1 MTSKPIKTN
10 QDTESLQEQIIK
22 LEKQLESFKHSN
34 EHFLK
39 NKLFLHYDI
48 KEPEKVVVDCET
60 KLPVL
65 AEVDK
70 KKIQKG
76 KESDPTHLIIEG
88 DNYHALSVLNYTHVG
103 KIDLIY
109 IDPPYNTGNKDFI
122 YNDRFVDREDS
133 FRHSKWLSFM
143 AHRLRL
149 AKNLLAE
156 TGVIF
161 ISIDDNEQ
169 AHLRLLCDQIFGEQ
183 NFVTNYVWHN
193 NVKGRQMDLHIKNT
207 YESILCYAKNLS
219 LVQFNNKV
227 DEVDTTKLEKD
238 EISFYKKDYPLHN
251 GTADFHINNRPNLA
265 YSIYYNLKTKE
276 LKTFDEKVK
285 KDGKL
290 IIGEPSKEGQ
300 KLLDQKWI
308 RIIPKYNEQ
317 YQNQRV
323 WRWGQEKLH
332 REYKTELLFV
342 KEDSGYYIYQKK
354 RFFDG
359 QHETKPKNYINI
371 DGGQGKTEL
380 KDIFGKKIFDNP
392 KPSSLIIG
400 LLEISINKTAIILD
414 FFAGSGTT
422 GHAVLKLNAQ
432 DGGNRQF
439 ILCTNNENKIA
450 ENVTYPRIKKVIGGY
465 GDNAPIPANLHY
477 FQTDFVEKKGSASQL
492 KIDLTRQCAEML
504 CVKENVF
511 EVVKLKKSAKN
522 YKFFKNGDKYLG
534 VFFDF
539 FTDPEFTDF
548 IAELNKLP
556 QEAEKAVYIFVLDG
570 SASIFADE
578 FAGVANC
585 EIKEIPQKILDIY
598 KKLAREVARK

>member
-1 MTSKPIKTN
+1 MSTKPTKKN
-10 QDTESLQEQIIK
+10 QESELLQEQIIK

-60 KLPVL
+60 QLPVL

-109 IDPPYNTGNKDFI
+109 IDPPYNTGNRDWK
-122 YNDRFVDREDS
+122 YNNDYVDAEDS

-143 AHRLRL
+143 ESRLRL
-149 AKNLLAE
+149 AKNLMRE
-156 TGVIF
+156 NGF
-161 ISIDDNEQ
+161 IVCAIDHYELFYLGALMDK
-169 AHLRLLCDQIFGEQ
+169 IFGEENRLGIVSVVHKPEGRNQ
-183 NFVTNYVWHN
+183 EKFFGTSNEYALFYARNKKLANF
-193 NVKGRQMDLHIKNT
+193 
-207 YESILCYAKNLS
+207 
-219 LVQFNNKV
+219 NKV
-227 DEVDTTKLEKD
+227 AIDDEILEAFDQEDKKGKYRLKNFIRLADGKYATRSAKPNFWYPIYVSQDLKDIRLEKKAGYYEVFPIID
-238 EISFYKKDYPLHN
+238 SGVERTWKTL
-251 GTADFHINNRPNLA
+251 PN
-265 YSIYYNLKTKE
+265 
-276 LKTFDEKVK
+276 TF
-285 KDGKL
+285 L
-290 IIGEPSKEGQ
+290 
-300 KLLDQKWI
+300 
-308 RIIPKYNEQ
+308 
-317 YQNQRV
+317 
-323 WRWGQEKLH
+323 
-332 REYKTELLFV
+332 ELL
-342 KEDSGYYIYQKK
+342 KEDSIVADVDENGKVVIYEKLRENQVIKTHWIKK
-354 RFFDG
+354 EYHAYHHG
-359 QHETKPKNYINI
+359 TKPLEAILGEAKLFDFPKSVVLI
-371 DGGQGKTEL
+371 E
-380 KDIFGKKIFDNP
+380 DILRLTTNT
-392 KPSSLIIG
+392 SA
-400 LLEISINKTAIILD
+400 TILD

-432 DGGNRQF
+432 DDGTRQF

-450 ENVTYPRIKKVIGGY
+450 EEVTYPRIKKVIDGY
-465 GDNAPIPANLHY
+465 ADNAPIPANLRY
-477 FQTDFVEKKGSASQL
+477 FQTDFVEKKGSTSQL

-511 EVVKLKKSAKN
+511 EAVKLKKSAKN

-548 IAELNKLP
+548 IEELNKLP
-556 QEAEKAVYIFVLDG
+556 KETEKAVYIFVLDG
-570 SASIFADE
+570 SAGIFTDE

-585 EIKEIPQKILDIY
+585 EVKEIPQKILDIY

>member
-1 MTSKPIKTN
+1 MSTKPTKKN
-10 QDTESLQEQIIK
+10 KESELLQEQIIK

-34 EHFLK
+34 DHFLK

-76 KESDPTHLIIEG
+76 KESDPTHMLLEG
-88 DNYHALSVLNYTHVG
+88 ENYHALSVLNYTHAG

-109 IDPPYNTGNKDFI
+109 IDPPYNTKNSYFI
-122 YNDRFVDREDS
+122 YNDKRVDREDS
-133 FRHSKWLSFM
+133 FTHSKWLAFM
-143 AHRLRL
+143 DKRLRL
-149 AKNLLAE
+149 AKNLLAD

-169 AHLRLLCDQIFGEQ
+169 AHLRLLCDQIFGERKFIGMFKW
-183 NFVTNYVWHN
+183 NRVAKAPSLSDSIRNKYEYV
-193 NVKGRQMDLHIKNT
+193 
-207 YESILCYAKNLS
+207 
-219 LVQFNNKV
+219 
-227 DEVDTTKLEKD
+227 
-238 EISFYKKDYPLHN
+238 
-251 GTADFHINNRPNLA
+251 LA
-265 YSIYYNLKTKE
+265 YFKNERIELFGKNSYNTQGPLWHLPNKRNELVFPERSIKVKQSFDKGDYGGSYKVELLDDLIEENGFNKQKVRVKAHSAWGQTKIDQYVKDGFTFEIKKSPATFYTTLSSEGNFIAPSDLITKE
-276 LKTFDEKVK
+276 ECGVDNNTDASDALKAM
-285 KDGKL
+285 G
-290 IIGEPSKEGQ
+290 IS
-300 KLLDQKWI
+300 
-308 RIIPKYNEQ
+308 
-317 YQNQRV
+317 
-323 WRWGQEKLH
+323 
-332 REYKTELLFV
+332 
-342 KEDSGYYIYQKK
+342 
-354 RFFDG
+354 
-359 QHETKPKNYINI
+359 
-371 DGGQGKTEL
+371 
-380 KDIFGKKIFDNP
+380 FDNP
-392 KPSSLIIG
+392 KPVSLISY
-400 LLEISINKTAIILD
+400 LVNMATHANKSATILD

-432 DGGNRQF
+432 DSGTRQF

-450 ENVTYPRIKKVIGGY
+450 ENVTYPRIKKVIDGY
-465 GDNAPIPANLHY
+465 GDTAGIPANLRY

-511 EVVKLKKSAKN
+511 EAVKLKKSAKN
-522 YKFFKNGDKYLG
+522 YKFFKNGNKYLG

-556 QEAEKAVYIFVLDG
+556 QEAEKVVYIFVLDG
-570 SASIFADE
+570 SASIFAEE

-598 KKLAREVARK
+598 KQLAREVARK

>member
-1 MTSKPIKTN
+1 MVTKPTKNN
-10 QDTESLQEQIIK
+10 QESESLQEQIIK

-70 KKIQKG
+70 KKILKG

-88 DNYHALSVLNYTHVG
+88 DNYHALSVLNYTHAG

-143 AHRLRL
+143 THRLRL

-169 AHLRLLCDQIFGEQ
+169 AHLRLLCDQIFKEE
-183 NFVTNYVWHN
+183 NFIAQIVWHRKRGKDN
-193 NVKGRQMDLHIKNT
+193 SAKFLSRVHEYILVYSKNAELLSFNRIDLSEQTLAQYTNPDNDKRGR
-207 YESILCYAKNLS
+207 YR
-219 LVQFNNKV
+219 
-227 DEVDTTKLEKD
+227 KLALWRRGGQGGSR
-238 EISFYKKDYPLHN
+238 SFS
-251 GTADFHINNRPNLA
+251 F
-265 YSIYYNLKTKE
+265 KTKE
-276 LKTFDEKVK
+276 GIMISSRSWLVNEETMKKLDEENKLVVIGDNLYRK
-285 KDGKL
+285 LFLSEHDGSIPETIWL
-290 IIGEPSKEGQ
+290 DASNTANATDMIKE
-300 KLLDQKWI
+300 
-308 RIIPKYNEQ
+308 
-317 YQNQRV
+317 
-323 WRWGQEKLH
+323 
-332 REYKTELLFV
+332 
-342 KEDSGYYIYQKK
+342 
-354 RFFDG
+354 
-359 QHETKPKNYINI
+359 
-371 DGGQGKTEL
+371 
-380 KDIFGKKIFDNP
+380 IFGKSVFDTP
-392 KPSSLIIG
+392 KPIELIKRIIHIGSNKESL
-400 LLEISINKTAIILD
+400 ILD
-414 FFAGSGTT
+414 FMAGSGTT
-422 GHAVLKLNAQ
+422 GHAVLELNKE
-432 DGGNRQF
+432 DGGTRQF

-450 ENVTYPRIKKVIGGY
+450 EDVTYPRIKKVIAGY
-465 GDNAPIPANLHY
+465 GDNAPTPANLRY
-477 FQTDFVEKKGSASQL
+477 FQTDFVEKKGSVSQL

-511 EVVKLKKSAKN
+511 EAVKIKKAAKN

-548 IAELNKLP
+548 IAELNTLP
-556 QEAEKAVYIFVLDG
+556 KEAEKAVYIFVLDG

-598 KKLAREVARK
+598 KQLAREVARK

>member
-1 MTSKPIKTN
+1 MSTKPTKKD
-10 QDTESLQEQIIK
+10 QELESLQEQIVR
-22 LEKQLESFKHSN
+22 LQKQLESFKYSN
-34 EHFLK
+34 DHFLK

-65 AEVDK
+65 KEVK
-70 KKIQKG
+70 GKKIQKG

-88 DNYHALSVLNYTHVG
+88 DNYHALSVLNYTHAG

-169 AHLRLLCDQIFGEQ
+169 AHLRLLCDQIFGEE
-183 NFVTNYVWHN
+183 NFVGCICRATGTTTGQDAARIGSSFDYLLVYKRSDEFTLGGVPLSDGDVNRFNGVDERGQFSVLQLRKTGNSDRREDRPNMFYPIQSPEGNDVFPF
-193 NVKGRQMDLHIKNT
+193 GPT
-207 YESILCYAKNLS
+207 GYESRWRFS
-219 LVQFNNKV
+219 Q
-227 DEVDTTKLEKD
+227 ET
-238 EISFYKKDYPLHN
+238 YKKYCDEGLIVWKKSRSGEITPYVK
-251 GTADFHINNRPNLA
+251 
-265 YSIYYNLKTKE
+265 YYLDGRTKQVSNIWN
-276 LKTFDEKVK
+276 D
-285 KDGKL
+285 
-290 IIGEPSKEGQ
+290 
-300 KLLDQKWI
+300 
-308 RIIPKYNEQ
+308 
-317 YQNQRV
+317 
-323 WRWGQEKLH
+323 
-332 REYKTELLFV
+332 
-342 KEDSGYYIYQKK
+342 
-354 RFFDG
+354 
-359 QHETKPKNYINI
+359 I
-371 DGGQGKTEL
+371 DGNKKGSLEL
-380 KDIFGKKIFDNP
+380 KDIFGEKVFDNP
-392 KPSSLIIG
+392 KPISLIERILQIG
-400 LLEISINKTAIILD
+400 ARKSAIILD

-432 DGGNRQF
+432 DDGTRQF

-450 ENVTYPRIKKVIGGY
+450 EEVTYPRIKKVIDGY
-465 GDNAPIPANLHY
+465 SDNAPIPANLRY

-511 EVVKLKKSAKN
+511 EAVKLKKSAKN
-522 YKFFKNGDKYLG
+522 YRLFKNGDKYLG

-539 FTDPEFTDF
+539 FTDAEFAGF
-548 IAELNKLP
+548 IKELNALP
-556 QEAEKAVYIFVLDG
+556 KEAEKAVYVFVLDG
-570 SASIFADE
+570 SAGILADE

-585 EIKEIPQKILDIY
+585 EVKEIPQKILDMY
-598 KKLAREVARK
+598 KQLAREVARK

>member
-1 MTSKPIKTN
+1 MSTKPTKKN
-10 QDTESLQEQIIK
+10 KESELLQEQIIK

-34 EHFLK
+34 DHFLK

-76 KESDPTHLIIEG
+76 KESDPTHMLLEG
-88 DNYHALSVLNYTHVG
+88 ENYHALSVLNYTHAG

-109 IDPPYNTGNKDFI
+109 IDPPYNTKNSYFI
-122 YNDRFVDREDS
+122 YNDKRVDREDS
-133 FRHSKWLSFM
+133 FTHSKWLAFM
-143 AHRLRL
+143 DKRLRL
-149 AKNLLAE
+149 AKNLLAD

-169 AHLRLLCDQIFGEQ
+169 AHLRLLCDQIFGERKFIGMFKW
-183 NFVTNYVWHN
+183 NRVAKAPSLSDSIRNKYEYV
-193 NVKGRQMDLHIKNT
+193 
-207 YESILCYAKNLS
+207 
-219 LVQFNNKV
+219 
-227 DEVDTTKLEKD
+227 
-238 EISFYKKDYPLHN
+238 
-251 GTADFHINNRPNLA
+251 LA
-265 YSIYYNLKTKE
+265 YFKNERIELFGKNSYNTQGPLWHLPNKRNELVFPERSIKVKQSFDKGDYGGSYKVELLDDLIEENGFNKQKVRVKAHSAWGQTKIDQYVKDGFTFEIKKSPATFYTTLSSEGNFIAPSDLITKE
-276 LKTFDEKVK
+276 ECGVDNNTDASDALKAM
-285 KDGKL
+285 G
-290 IIGEPSKEGQ
+290 IS
-300 KLLDQKWI
+300 
-308 RIIPKYNEQ
+308 
-317 YQNQRV
+317 
-323 WRWGQEKLH
+323 
-332 REYKTELLFV
+332 
-342 KEDSGYYIYQKK
+342 
-354 RFFDG
+354 
-359 QHETKPKNYINI
+359 
-371 DGGQGKTEL
+371 
-380 KDIFGKKIFDNP
+380 FDNP
-392 KPSSLIIG
+392 KPVSLISY
-400 LLEISINKTAIILD
+400 LVNMATHANKSAIILD

-432 DGGNRQF
+432 DSGTRQF

-450 ENVTYPRIKKVIGGY
+450 ENVTYPRIKKVIDGY
-465 GDNAPIPANLHY
+465 GDTAGIPANLRY

-492 KIDLTRQCAEML
+492 KIDLTRQCADML

>member
-1 MTSKPIKTN
+1 MSTKPKKNN
-10 QDTESLQEQIIK
+10 QESESLQEQIIK
-22 LEKQLESFKHSN
+22 LQKQLESFKHSN
-34 EHFLK
+34 DHFLK

-65 AEVDK
+65 AEVEK
-70 KKIQKG
+70 KNIQKG
-76 KESDPTHLIIEG
+76 SESDPIHLIIEG
-88 DNYHALSVLNYTHVG
+88 DNYHALSVLNYTHAG

-143 AHRLRL
+143 GRRLRL
-149 AKNLLAE
+149 AKDLLSE

-169 AHLRLLCDQIFGEQ
+169 AHLRLLCDQIFGEE
-183 NFVTNYVWHN
+183 NFVNQITIKTNETKGLKNSAVESRFPKNKEYVL
-193 NVKGRQMDLHIKNT
+193 V
-207 YESILCYAKNLS
+207 YAK
-219 LVQFNNKV
+219 
-227 DEVDTTKLEKD
+227 
-238 EISFYKKDYPLHN
+238 I
-251 GTADFHINNRPNLA
+251 A
-265 YSIYYNLKTKE
+265 YNLKFNIVKSDKDEDELIKYVRYYNKYIENIDEDINKWKICDFDQVIKANPSKNILE
-276 LKTFDEKVK
+276 LKKEYANKLFYLVSPDNEIKLEIKNKHFARKINRKEKEVIYFNN
-285 KDGKL
+285 DGKINTVL
-290 IIGEPSKEGQ
+290 FLKDNLSKNLGDLWTDISTININKENAGLPTFTNGQ
-300 KLLDQKWI
+300 K
-308 RIIPKYNEQ
+308 P
-317 YQNQRV
+317 
-323 WRWGQEKLH
+323 
-332 REYKTELLFV
+332 
-342 KEDSGYYIYQKK
+342 
-354 RFFDG
+354 
-359 QHETKPKNYINI
+359 
-371 DGGQGKTEL
+371 L
-380 KDIFGKKIFDNP
+380 K
-392 KPSSLIIG
+392 
-400 LLEISINKTAIILD
+400 LLERILEYSTKNNSTVLD

-432 DGGNRQF
+432 DSGTRQF

-450 ENVTYPRIKKVIGGY
+450 EEVTYPRIKKVIGGY
-465 GDNAPIPANLHY
+465 ADNAPIPANLRY
-477 FQTDFVEKKGSASQL
+477 FQTDFVEKKGSTSQL

-511 EVVKLKKSAKN
+511 EAVKTKKSAKN
-522 YKFFKNGDKYLG
+522 YKFFKNGNKYLG

-570 SASIFADE
+570 SASIFAEE

-598 KKLAREVARK
+598 KQLAREVARK

>member
-1 MTSKPIKTN
+1 MSTKPHKKN
-10 QDTESLQEQIIK
+10 QGSESLQEQIVK

-34 EHFLK
+34 DHFLK

-65 AEVDK
+65 AEIDK

-76 KESDPTHLIIEG
+76 KESDPTHLLIEG
-88 DNYHALSVLNYTHVG
+88 DNYHALSVLNYTHAG
-103 KIDLIY
+103 KVDIIY

-122 YNDRFVDREDS
+122 YNDSFVDREDS

-169 AHLRLLCDQIFGEQ
+169 AHLRLLCDQIFGEE
-183 NFVTNYVWHN
+183 NFVNCIA
-193 NVKGRQMDLHIKNT
+193 VKSSENSGVKMSHTEKKLPKIKEYLLVYARNADDIQFTPITVPKSVDAKKFNAYAKYYSKIILNPKDDAENWKIISIKNYLKDRKIKIKNEDELT
-207 YESILCYAKNLS
+207 QFKLKNAERVVYRTNNATLAKMAFETKTAKVISPTGLEYIWWEGKQMLFLSDYTEESLCDQWTDISTINL
-219 LVQFNNKV
+219 NK
-227 DEVDTTKLEKD
+227 
-238 EISFYKKDYPLHN
+238 EIAGLPSFSN
-251 GTADFHINNRPNLA
+251 
-265 YSIYYNLKTKE
+265 
-276 LKTFDEKVK
+276 
-285 KDGKL
+285 
-290 IIGEPSKEGQ
+290 GQ
-300 KLLDQKWI
+300 KPIALID
-308 RIIPKYNEQ
+308 RIIKVAT
-317 YQNQRV
+317 QN
-323 WRWGQEKLH
+323 KSA
-332 REYKTELLFV
+332 T
-342 KEDSGYYIYQKK
+342 
-354 RFFDG
+354 
-359 QHETKPKNYINI
+359 
-371 DGGQGKTEL
+371 
-380 KDIFGKKIFDNP
+380 
-392 KPSSLIIG
+392 
-400 LLEISINKTAIILD
+400 ILD

-432 DGGNRQF
+432 DGGTRQF
-439 ILCTNNENKIA
+439 ILCSTNDEKEPI
-450 ENVTYPRIKKVIGGY
+450 VDKVLYPRIKKVIDGY
-465 GDNAPIPANLHY
+465 GDNAPILANLRY

-511 EVVKLKKSAKN
+511 EAMKLKKSAKN

-539 FTDPEFTDF
+539 FTDPEFKDF

-556 QEAEKAVYIFVLDG
+556 QKSEKAVYIFVLDG
-570 SASIFADE
+570 SAGIFADE

-585 EIKEIPQKILDIY
+585 ELKEIPQKILDIY
-598 KKLAREVARK
+598 KQLAREVARK